1 MLDGDDPAVRELL
14 TSSAG
19 AFEDVAKD
27 VKQRLSGLAGLAND
41 GRGVDDSIAEIVDV
55 LSSSRG
61 GLDEEQVTHIT
72 EMLKEVRR
80 YGEEAAK
87 TPEKTKIY
95 SVQEQL
101 DAMAQRLFNPQV
113 LKDLTD
119 DLNYGR
125 ARGEQLSVDLT
136 VVYDLKAQ
144 ELPEDGTKIDVPGC
158 IFRLRVLDA
167 SNGEMIANDFQMSH
181 VLLKERDPKV
191 SAQRFSIWLKGA
203 IKNAKLGARKE
214 WLGQFVEGDSE
225 KEKEGVL
232 TLGLMENPMRTADWL
247 DTFYSRTVLK
257 WKRAEVA
264 RALQGATSPIKTDAL
279 EIFSQEADRQ
289 GIVHDSVA
297 KEAMVTEIVTLRR
310 QLPVWDRTKVVLNL
324 ATQRVTRSVGK
335 PRELT
340 IAQYAAELRRKAGA

>member
-1 MLDGDDPAVRELL
+1 
-14 TSSAG
+14 
-19 AFEDVAKD
+19 
-27 VKQRLSGLAGLAND
+27 
-41 GRGVDDSIAEIVDV
+41 
-55 LSSSRG
+55 
-61 GLDEEQVTHIT
+61 
-72 EMLKEVRR
+72 
-80 YGEEAAK
+80 
-87 TPEKTKIY
+87 
-95 SVQEQL
+95 
-101 DAMAQRLFNPQV
+101 
-113 LKDLTD
+113 
-119 DLNYGR
+119 
-125 ARGEQLSVDLT
+125 
-136 VVYDLKAQ
+136 
-144 ELPEDGTKIDVPGC
+144 
-158 IFRLRVLDA
+158 
-167 SNGEMIANDFQMSH
+167 MIANDFQMSH
-181 VLLKERDPKV
+181 VLLKEREPKV
-191 SAQRFSIWLKGA
+191 SADRFSIWLKGA
-203 IKNAKLGARKE
+203 IKNAKLEARKE
-214 WLGQFVEGDSE
+214 WLSRFVEGDSE